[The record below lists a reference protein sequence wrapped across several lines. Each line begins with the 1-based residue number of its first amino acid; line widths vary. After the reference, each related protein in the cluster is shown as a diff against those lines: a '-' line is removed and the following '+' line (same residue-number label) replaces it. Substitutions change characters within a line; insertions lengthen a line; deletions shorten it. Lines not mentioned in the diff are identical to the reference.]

1 MPDNAARPM
10 TRERDERFA
19 NLVTCG
25 ETYLSA
31 WCESAEGTP
40 KPAPTASAR
49 VQASRMAKRC
59 ADRIA
64 YLKARRVAETAS
76 EDGPV
81 PITAESLSEIMEDTT
96 RTLMRAATAA
106 QRAGSA
112 ATAQNLRRCVVTHA
126 GRAHRVEIRAPKTA
140 DDGPTIPVAEYIARL
155 RPCEC
160 LQ

>member
-1 MPDNAARPM
+1 MPDIAARPM
-10 TRERDERFA
+10 PRDRDERFA
-19 NLVTCG
+19 NLVSCG

-31 WCESAEGTP
+31 WCASAEGFP

-64 YLKARRVAETAS
+64 HLNAQRVADTAS
-76 EDGPV
+76 KDGPE
-81 PITAESLSEIMEDTT
+81 PITAESLSEIMQDTT
-96 RTLMRAATAA
+96 RTLMLAATAA

-112 ATAQNLRRCVVTHA
+112 STAQNLRRCVVTHA
-126 GRAHRVEIRAPKTA
+126 GRAHRVENRVPKTA